1 MHYTPYTFPATEQSS
16 VAARLVAL
24 FTLPSKVFDVVAPDG
39 PIKAKLR
46 LLTDKENQEVSDVAD
61 RYGLASRMI
70 VQRREILARSVLWI
84 EGLPIEMPAVVKA
97 DIKERTG
104 VEPTDVEQKLWVFEQ
119 CQPVLL
125 VELFRCYDQ
134 MVEEQMREINEI
146 KKKFA
151 EQPEKTQPETTSS
164 G

>member
-1 MHYTPYTFPATEQSS
+1 MPFAPYTFPEAERGS
-16 VAARLVAL
+16 VAARLAAL
-24 FTLPSKVFDVVAPDG
+24 FTAPAKIFEIIAPDG
-39 PIKAKLR
+39 PIKVKLR
-46 LLTDKENQEVSDVAD
+46 LLTDKENQEVSEVAD
-61 RYGLASRMI
+61 RWGVASRMI

-84 EGLPIEMPAVVKA
+84 ESIPIEMPASIKT

-125 VELFRCYDQ
+125 VELFHCYDQ
-134 MVEEQMREINEI
+134 MMEEQQREIGEI

-151 EQPEKTQPETTSS
+151 EQQEKSRRETTSS